1 MDPSQ
6 IFHGGRSPSITIKDF
21 LKATKILELSLNY
34 SEIRHRLENDKP
46 LPSSLRGKEHE
57 VFGVRI
63 LQVSYHNLSI

>member
-6 IFHGGRSPSITIKDF
+6 IFRGGRSPSVTIKDF
-21 LKATKILELSLNY
+21 LKATKIELSLNY

-63 LQVSYHNLSI
+63 LQVS